1 MVFHISRGMAQPLR
15 EILGGP
21 EDVVMTPE
29 ISQNITVLNS
39 TLSCWFDA
47 ETAET
52 EVALFGRKLD
62 ILVRAEIPGTG
73 EEVTVAV
80 ENQYGSADPDHFG
93 RLIGWYMP
101 EVGAEMGVLIAESFE
116 PHLVR
121 AVTEGQIIQP
131 RHGLWLV
138 EAAGYEVGG
147 VKSVSYSLRATSLP
161 RERLLARETAHRKNY
176 SGSTGGDFAKIEAN
190 SEKTEQ
196 LYSLLSNGD
205 GSLATVLKS
214 QKTVGRWYRTLETS
228 QKGNMVSVFVGQ
240 KRISIG
246 SGYRKGQLSPDTL
259 DQLTVLNKSVDLDPN
274 PFKRE
279 LRTLW
284 WKLADVGRSTPDNE
298 IPETLYE
305 LVQRAYEDALPAIR
319 EHQERIAEIL
329 DLLSFPQS

>member
-1 MVFHISRGMAQPLR
+1 MAQPLKD
-15 EILGGP
+15 ILGGP
-21 EDVVMTPE
+21 ENVAMTPG
-29 ISQNITVLNS
+29 IAQNITVLDS

-47 ETAET
+47 ETTET
-52 EVALFGRKLD
+52 EVALFGRYLD

-73 EEVTVAV
+73 EEIAVAV
-80 ENQYGSADPDHFG
+80 ENQYGPADPDHFG

-138 EAAGYEVGG
+138 EAAGYEIGG
-147 VKSVSYSLRATSLP
+147 MKSVSYTLRATSLQ

-176 SGSTGGDFAKIEAN
+176 SGSTGGEMAKIEAN
-190 SEKTEQ
+190 SEKTER
-196 LYSLLSNGD
+196 LYLLLSNGQ
-205 GSLATVLKS
+205 GSLANVLKS
-214 QKTVGRWYRTLETS
+214 QKTVGRWYRMLETS

-240 KRISIG
+240 NRISIG
-246 SGYRKGQLSPDTL
+246 SGYRKGQLNPETL
-259 DQLTVLNKSVDLDPN
+259 DQLTVLNKTIDLDPN

-284 WKLADVGRSTPDNE
+284 WKLADFGRATPDNE
-298 IPETLYE
+298 VPETLE
-305 LVQRAYEDALPAIR
+305 EQVQRAYDDVLPAIR
-319 EHQERIAEIL
+319 EHQERISEIL
-329 DLLSFPQS
+329 EMLS